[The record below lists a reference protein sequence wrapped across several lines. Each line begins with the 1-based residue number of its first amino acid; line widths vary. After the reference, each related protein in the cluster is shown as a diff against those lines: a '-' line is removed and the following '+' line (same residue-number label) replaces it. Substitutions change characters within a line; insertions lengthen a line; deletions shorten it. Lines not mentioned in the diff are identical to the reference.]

1 MMKDHQ
7 RRFTD
12 DNPWNSVPPGVNPFQ
27 FSIDRSAHR
36 GFAPLSR
43 LTKALLLVFF
53 VFHLL
58 IAIFCLII
66 LVLPYIRG
74 VKQSHWFFRKLYIQ
88 DQSRQKVYKVPLLW
102 VNGGVVMTM
111 SQLMG
116 SVATLAYILIQL
128 AITQSINAS
137 LHVQVEP
144 ALAMMCMCEML
155 TYWSQ
160 MHCFVVA
167 MFYHN
172 HKTDS
177 NGPKRWTPPP
187 IFINCLFLGFPMV
200 LVIATLP
207 PVIGLSLNHNQIT
220 IGVTSIMNTLRQG
233 ASVWDQLKVPST
245 TIEEKH
251 ELTTQLNQI
260 MSQLKDLGVHIG
272 IHAERLKVCFDSF
285 IWVMLV
291 LLCIT
296 FLFFI
301 VVFGV
306 LVQKVQQ
313 AEEQSACGSSASKP
327 FRRWFN
333 LKNHATTSGVEPK
346 DRSDT
351 GEQTSI
357 MNRQFFHLILRSICI
372 IVAMCT
378 SITLCI
384 LGIVKSHDGSIRS
397 SYWAGVT
404 TWLATLAG
412 SWSAIPIVWQCWRLY
427 NDDLGRT
434 FQSSVNSRHAP
445 SSGES
450 NLKNSVHR
458 KPSEERLDI
467 RIELAAK

>member
-296 FLFFI
+296 FLVSTPYF
-301 VVFGV
+301 
-306 LVQKVQQ
+306 
-313 AEEQSACGSSASKP
+313 C
-327 FRRWFN
+327 W
-333 LKNHATTSGVEPK
+333 
-346 DRSDT
+346 DDW
-351 GEQTSI
+351 
-357 MNRQFFHLILRSICI
+357 NRQVGIGC
-372 IVAMCT
+372 
-378 SITLCI
+378 
-384 LGIVKSHDGSIRS
+384 LG
-397 SYWAGVT
+397 
-404 TWLATLAG
+404 
-412 SWSAIPIVWQCWRLY
+412 
-427 NDDLGRT
+427 
-434 FQSSVNSRHAP
+434 
-445 SSGES
+445 
-450 NLKNSVHR
+450 
-458 KPSEERLDI
+458 
-467 RIELAAK
+467 